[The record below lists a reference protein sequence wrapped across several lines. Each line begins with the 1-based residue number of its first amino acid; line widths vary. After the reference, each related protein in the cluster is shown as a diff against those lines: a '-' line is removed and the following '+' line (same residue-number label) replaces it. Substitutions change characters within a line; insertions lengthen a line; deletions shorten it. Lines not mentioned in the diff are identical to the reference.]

1 MKWNPHDNVRS
12 VQVARVQVLL
22 PSCHHDEYLSPPS
35 ATVRPSVIPAFSL
48 VIFVA
53 SLVIFVASL
62 VKPVSPPVIRAKAG
76 IHRDSRSSPPT
87 TTDLPDYV

>member
-48 VIFVA
+48 VI
-53 SLVIFVASL
+53 SVASL
-62 VKPVSPPVIRAKAG
+62 VKPVSPPVIPAKAG
-76 IHRDSRSSPPT
+76 IHRDSRSAPPT